1 MNDADVTAADDRS
14 DGALQNNHVIAHW
27 KRQQVRVGVI
37 SEVDRLAELQCKR
50 CYVGHF

>member
-1 MNDADVTAADDRS
+1 MNDADVTAADGRS

-37 SEVDRLAELQCKR
+37 SEVDRLADLQCKL